1 MKAIT
6 LAQLWPWLRGLGLV
20 GLMTIAPGWHQ
31 SSAVAQPRLN
41 CDNPQS
47 QNDMNACARQR
58 WEATD
63 RELNRIYQTLVPQL
77 SNSRRQQLVTAQ
89 RAWITFRDAECS
101 FYSSIAEGGSM
112 QPMLRSGC
120 LANLTEIRNSEL
132 YQYRRGQIPPAQG
145 QSYQSA
151 DNRLNAVYQQVMR
164 QLSGNRKEQ
173 LRTAQLDWIQ
183 YRDSLCEFERS
194 GGGNAGFNICQIR
207 LTEVRTEQLSS
218 HLEESNL

>member
-1 MKAIT
+1 MKVIT
-6 LAQLWPWLRGLGLV
+6 RGQVWRNLRGLGLV
-20 GLMTIAPGWHQ
+20 GLMTIAAMGNQP
-31 SSAVAQPRLN
+31 SAIAQPRLN

-47 QNDMNACARQR
+47 QSEMNACAGQR

-63 RELNRIYQTLVPQL
+63 RELNRIYQALIPQL

-89 RAWITFRDAECS
+89 RAWITFRDSECA
-101 FYSSIAEGGSM
+101 FYSSLAEGGSM

-120 LANLTEIRNSEL
+120 LSNLTEIRNSEL

-151 DNRLNAVYQQVMR
+151 DNRLNAIYQQVMKE
-164 QLSGNRKEQ
+164 LSGERKEQ

-183 YRDSLCEFERS
+183 YRDSLCAFERS
-194 GGGNAGFNICQIR
+194 GGGNAGFNICQSR
-207 LTEVRTEQLSS
+207 LTEVRTKQLEY
-218 HLEESNL
+218 HLEDSTL